1 MRSHLSGVLAVM
13 AAVTWSLSTAVPAAP
28 VEPMGP
34 CALDRTRAHHSEGL
48 TSWNDAYARPIGRVD
63 AAMVFLAFPDAV
75 PAYPTAELA
84 ADHVP
89 DTRRF
94 FSAASYG
101 RFDFNLVPI
110 PGYFPMPGPS
120 TSYGIQ
126 RDWAPEDRRRY
137 LEDAVAAADPAVDF
151 GRYEVVFFVADPEA
165 PGVDPDATKI
175 VNLGSPIGA
184 DGERLAH
191 IGTIFE
197 AHPPDRYVFAHES
210 AHTFDLPDLY
220 KRPGDDDVGGDWN
233 TEVGDWDLMGDQ
245 KGLAPDPFAWHK
257 WKFGWLAPE
266 QVGCLAGSGTLR
278 RTLTPVEVP
287 GGRKLLV
294 VRTGRHS
301 AYAVEVRGRYG
312 NDSEVCREG
321 VLVYRVR
328 ADVRS
333 GDGPIRVV
341 DANPAGSAC
350 EGEAVSPRLAD
361 APFGV
366 GEEFRDPETGTLIS
380 VVGAGPGGSYTV
392 EATRAAG

>member
-1 MRSHLSGVLAVM
+1 MRSQLSCAIAVM
-13 AAVTWSLSTAVPAAP
+13 AAVTWSLSTAAPATP

-34 CALDRTRAHHSEGL
+34 CALGRTDVHHSEGL
-48 TSWNDAYARPIGRVD
+48 SAWNGEYAQPLGRVD
-63 AAMVFLAFPDAV
+63 AALVFLRFPDAV
-75 PAYPTAELA
+75 PQYPTARLA
-84 ADHVP
+84 EDHIP

-101 RFDFNLVPI
+101 KFDFGLEPI
-110 PGYFPMPGPS
+110 PGWFPMPEPS

-126 RDWAPEDRRRY
+126 RDWGQEDRRRY
-137 LEDAVAAADPAVDF
+137 LEHAVAAADPVVDF
-151 GRYEVVFFVADPEA
+151 GKYRVVFFVADPDA

-175 VNLGSPIGA
+175 VNLGTPIAA
-184 DGERLAH
+184 DGVDLSH

-197 AHPPDRYVFAHES
+197 DHPPDRYVFAHES

-220 KRPGDDDVGGDWN
+220 KRPGDDDAGGDWN

-257 WKFGWLAPE
+257 WKFGWLAPG
-266 QVGCLAGSGTLR
+266 QVGCLAGRGALR
-278 RTLTPVEVP
+278 MTLTPVEVP
-287 GGRKLLV
+287 GGPKLLV

-312 NDSEVCREG
+312 NDSAVCREG

-328 ADVRS
+328 SDVKS

-341 DANPAGSAC
+341 DANPAGDAC
-350 EGEAVSPRLAD
+350 EEEAVSPQLAD

-366 GEEFRDPETGTLIS
+366 GGEFRDPETGTVIKVL
-380 VVGAGPGGSYTV
+380 GAGAGGAYTV
-392 EATRAAG
+392 EAARDR